1 MNSNSFFFL
10 LEKFQLIE
18 ELIFSFHPLSINFY
32 NKIYL
37 LYVQYTWNYH
47 ELNIRTR
54 LKISM
59 IMDYLGWWS
68 KEFDTNLIQS
78 LNRYN
83 LERFDR

>member
-1 MNSNSFFFL
+1 
-10 LEKFQLIE
+10 
-18 ELIFSFHPLSINFY
+18 
-32 NKIYL
+32 
-37 LYVQYTWNYH
+37 
-47 ELNIRTR
+47 
-54 LKISM
+54 M